1 MTPVLTSGGVAPVR
15 ARRIRPG
22 SEQVHENV
30 AAELGSEHLR
40 DDVEVRDE
48 RRLQD
53 DGDVGGVEELDG
65 VGRVPATVADRLDRE
80 IDTEALEAKHSSA
93 KEGWRL

>member
-1 MTPVLTSGGVAPVR
+1 MTLVLTSGGIAPKR

-30 AAELGSEHLR
+30 ADELGREHLR
-40 DDVEVRDE
+40 DDVEVRDQ

-65 VGRVPATVADRLDRE
+65 VGRVPATVADRLDWE
-80 IDTEALEAKHSSA
+80 IETEALEAKRSSA